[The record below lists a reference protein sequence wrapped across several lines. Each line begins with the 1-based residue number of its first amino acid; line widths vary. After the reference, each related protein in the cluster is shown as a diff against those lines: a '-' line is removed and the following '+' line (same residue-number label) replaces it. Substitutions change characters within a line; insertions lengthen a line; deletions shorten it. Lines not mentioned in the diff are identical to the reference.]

1 MTVEASVE
9 QELAVSKVYSRHDQS
24 HGPVAEPPVEPSGE
38 STLQGGSGS
47 TAAPPFKM
55 DWRVLLAFG
64 SLMVITLA
72 AALDATIISVALPI
86 MAQELKGTATEA
98 FWTGTSFLLASTVI
112 QPVFGSFSNIFGRK
126 PLILTSLVFFT
137 AGAIICALA
146 KNFTVILIG
155 RTIQGI
161 GGGGIIAVSE
171 IILTDL
177 VPLRERGKY
186 FGFLSTM
193 WALGSVLGPVL
204 GGAFS
209 EKVSWTWVFWINL
222 PFCGIGFVMIPL
234 FLRLNFLPT
243 SMMEKLRRID
253 WVGGTIFI
261 ASCTGFLIPIT
272 WGGTM
277 YPWDSWRT
285 LVPLIVCG
293 LGLVVFVFYEIYI
306 AADPLIRMSVFTQR
320 TAAVSYAE
328 TVMHGV
334 ILWGLLYYLPLYYL
348 AVKNQNAIM
357 AGVSVFPQTF
367 TVAPASVVVGIIVS
381 ITGKFRWAIYA
392 GWALTILGIGLL
404 YLLDV
409 HTPTVSWIF
418 INLVSG
424 LGTGILFP
432 AMGLAI
438 QAAAPAGDT
447 GYAVAMFSFLRAFGQ
462 TFGVA
467 VGGMAFQN
475 FLKSE
480 LEAFPQLEAVAGE
493 YAKDAAAL
501 VEVIKHMPFGQE
513 DQLRETLV
521 WCYAQALKKVWLVF
535 LGFAIVGGFFALFT
549 QDLSLDRE
557 HDTEQ
562 GFKRKEKPIDSE
574 KNES

>member
-1 MTVEASVE
+1 MSSTVE
-9 QELAVSKVYSRHDQS
+9 QELAVSKVYSKTDHKQN
-24 HGPVAEPPVEPSGE
+24 EPLEPSGE
-38 STLQGGSGS
+38 STLQTGSAS
-47 TAAPPFKM
+47 TKAPEFKM
-55 DWRVLLAFG
+55 DWRMGLAFA
-64 SLMVITLA
+64 SLMIITLA
-72 AALDATIISVALPI
+72 AALDATIISVALPV
-86 MAQELKGTATEA
+86 MASELKGTATEA

-137 AGAIICALA
+137 IGAILCAVA
-146 KNFTVILIG
+146 KNFTLILVG

-171 IILTDL
+171 IIITDL

-204 GGAFS
+204 GGVFS

-222 PFCGIGFVMIPL
+222 PFCGIGFAMIPV
-234 FLRLNFLPT
+234 FLRLNFIPT
-243 SMMEKLRRID
+243 SMAAKLRRID

-261 ASCTGFLIPIT
+261 ASCTSFLIPIT

-277 YPWDSWRT
+277 YPWNSWRT
-285 LVPLIVCG
+285 IVPLVVGAVG
-293 LGLVVFVFYEIYI
+293 LIGFVFYEKYV
-306 AADPLIRMSVFTQR
+306 AADPLIRMSVFEQR
-320 TAAVSYAE
+320 TAAVSYLG
-328 TVMHGV
+328 TVMHGI

-348 AVKNQNAIM
+348 AVKNQTAIL

-381 ITGKFRWAIYA
+381 ITGKFRWAVYS
-392 GWALTILGIGLL
+392 GWALTVLGIGLL

-409 HTPTVSWIF
+409 HTTTVAWIF

-424 LGTGILFP
+424 LGTGMLFP
-432 AMGLAI
+432 SMGLAI
-438 QAAAPAGDT
+438 QASAPAADT
-447 GYAVAMFSFLRAFGQ
+447 SYAVAMFSFLRAFGQ

-467 VGGMAFQN
+467 IGGMAFQN
-475 FLKSE
+475 FLKSKLQSFPE
-480 LEAFPQLEAVAGE
+480 LEPVAGE

-501 VEVIKHMPFGQE
+501 VEVIKHMPFGAP
-513 DQLRETLV
+513 DQLREKLV
-521 WCYAQALKKVWLVF
+521 WCYAAALKNVWLVF
-535 LGFAIVGGFFALFT
+535 LAFAIVGGALAIFT
-549 QDLSLDRE
+549 EDLSLDQE
-557 HDTEQ
+557 HNTEQ
-562 GFKRKEKPIDSE
+562 GFKRKEKTEDAE
-574 KNES
+574 KN

>member
-1 MTVEASVE
+1 MATSTIE
-9 QELAVSKVYSRHDQS
+9 QELAVSKVYSKTEQHVPTQ
-24 HGPVAEPPVEPSGE
+24 PSGE
-38 STLQGGSGS
+38 STLQTGSDS
-47 TAAPPFKM
+47 TKAPEFKM
-55 DWRVLLAFG
+55 DWRLGLAFA
-64 SLMVITLA
+64 SLMIITLA

-86 MAQELKGTATEA
+86 MAKELGGTATEA

-112 QPVFGSFSNIFGRK
+112 QPVFGSFCHIFGRK
-126 PLILTSLVFFT
+126 PMILTSLVLFT
-137 AGAIICALA
+137 IGAILCAVA
-146 KNFTVILIG
+146 KSFTLILVG

-222 PFCGIGFVMIPL
+222 PFCAIGFVMIPL
-234 FLRLNFLPT
+234 FLKLNFIPT
-243 SMMEKLRRID
+243 SWADKLRRID

-261 ASCTGFLIPIT
+261 GSCTSFLIPIT

-277 YPWDSWRT
+277 YAWNSWRT
-285 LVPLIVCG
+285 LVPLIIGAAG
-293 LGLVVFVFYEIYI
+293 LIGFIFYEKYV
-306 AADPLIRMSVFTQR
+306 AADPLIKMGVFGQR
-320 TAAVSYAE
+320 TAAVSYAG

-348 AVKNQNAIM
+348 AVKDQSAIL

-381 ITGKFRWAIYA
+381 VTGKFRWAVYT
-392 GWALTILGIGLL
+392 GWSLTILGIGLL

-409 HTPTVSWIF
+409 NTPTVSWIF

-424 LGTGILFP
+424 LGTGMLFP
-432 AMGLAI
+432 SMGLAI
-438 QAAAPAGDT
+438 QAAAPIGDT

-467 VGGMAFQN
+467 IGGMAFQN
-475 FLKSE
+475 FLKTK
-480 LEAFPQLEAVAGE
+480 LQTFPELEAVAGA

-501 VEVIKHMPFGQE
+501 VEVIKSLPFGQE
-513 DQLRETLV
+513 DQLREHLV
-521 WCYAQALKKVWLVF
+521 YCYAAALKNVWLVF
-535 LGFAIVGGFFALFT
+535 LGFAIVGGAVSIFT
-549 QDLSLDRE
+549 EDLSLDRE
-557 HDTEQ
+557 HDTDQ
-562 GFKRKEKPIDSE
+562 GFKRKEKVVDAE
-574 KNES
+574 KTEAST

>member
-1 MTVEASVE
+1 MEPNVEA
-9 QELAVSKVYSRHDQS
+9 ELAVSKVYSKTETP
-24 HGPVAEPPVEPSGE
+24 GPVAGGE
-38 STLQGGSGS
+38 STLRSDKS
-47 TAAPPFKM
+47 SAPEFKL
-55 DWRVLLAFG
+55 DWRLGLAFA
-64 SLMVITLA
+64 SLMIITLA

-86 MAQELKGTATEA
+86 MAKELGGSATEA

-112 QPVFGSFSNIFGRK
+112 QPIFGSFCHIFGRK
-126 PLILTSLVFFT
+126 PMVLTALVFFT
-137 AGAIICALA
+137 VGAILCAVA
-146 KNFTVILIG
+146 KDFTLILVG

-204 GGAFS
+204 GGVFS

-234 FLRLNFLPT
+234 FLKLNFIPT
-243 SMMEKLRRID
+243 SMAAKLRRID
-253 WVGGTIFI
+253 WVGSTIFI
-261 ASCTGFLIPIT
+261 GSCTSFLIPIT

-277 YPWDSWRT
+277 YAWNSWRT
-285 LVPLIVCG
+285 LVPLIVG
-293 LGLVVFVFYEIYI
+293 GAGLVAFIFYEMYV
-306 AADPLIRMSVFTQR
+306 ASDPLIRMGVFKQR
-320 TAAVSYAE
+320 TAAVSYAG
-328 TVMHGV
+328 TFVHGI

-348 AVKNQNAIM
+348 AVKDQSPII

-367 TVAPASVVVGIIVS
+367 TVAPASVIVGIVVS
-381 ITGKFRWAIYA
+381 ITGKFRWAVYA
-392 GWALTILGIGLL
+392 GWALTILGVGLL

-409 HTPTVSWIF
+409 TTSTVAWIF

-424 LGTGILFP
+424 VGTGMLFP
-432 AMGLAI
+432 AMGLGI
-438 QAAAPAGDT
+438 QAAAPLGDT
-447 GYAVAMFSFLRAFGQ
+447 GYAVAMFSFFRAFGQ

-475 FLKSE
+475 FLKSKLAQFPE
-480 LEAFPQLEAVAGE
+480 LAGVAEE

-501 VEVIKHMPFGQE
+501 VEVIKAMPFGQP
-513 DQLRETLV
+513 DQMREHLV
-521 WCYAQALKKVWLVF
+521 WCYAAALKNVWLVF
-535 LGFAIVGGFFALFT
+535 LGFAIIGGIFAIFT
-549 QDLSLDRE
+549 EDLSLDRE
-557 HDTEQ
+557 HDTDQ
-562 GFKRKEKPIDSE
+562 GFKRKEKTVDPESKTPPIAE
-574 KNES
+574 